1 MSSYASYCH
10 DQAAYCA
17 RRARLASSPE
27 VVSYCRGLE
36 FRWLKLAERAQ
47 EQEMNGPVS
56 HESDPAARCFPL
68 LETPATYPM
77 DYGRRAGE
85 LIARGA
91 RSLRRSRKVPTSS
104 TRDQR

>member
-27 VVSYCRGLE
+27 VLAYCRGLE
-36 FRWLKLAERAQ
+36 FRWLNLAARAQ
-47 EQEMNGPVS
+47 EMDGALG
-56 HESDPAARCFPL
+56 HGSDPAATWFPL
-68 LETPATYPM
+68 SDTPATYPM

-85 LIARGA
+85 LIARAA
-91 RSLRRSRKVPTSS
+91 RSLRRSPKVPNVSH
-104 TRDQR
+104 RGA

>member
-27 VVSYCRGLE
+27 VVAYCRSLE
-36 FRWLKLAERAQ
+36 FRWLKLAVRAQ
-47 EQEMNGPVS
+47 EMGGALG
-56 HESDPAARCFPL
+56 HESDPAATWFPL
-68 LETPATYPM
+68 PETPATYPV

-91 RSLRRSRKVPTSS
+91 RSLRRSRKVPDLSH
-104 TRDQR
+104 RGA

>member
-17 RRARLASSPE
+17 QRARLASSPE
-27 VVSYCRGLE
+27 VVAYCRGLE

-47 EQEMNGPVS
+47 EQEMNGPLS
-56 HESDPAARCFPL
+56 HESDSAARWFPL
-68 LETPATYPM
+68 LETLATYPV

-85 LIARGA
+85 LIARAA
-91 RSLRRSRKVPTSS
+91 RSLRRSRKVSNIIH
-104 TRDQR
+104 RGD